1 MFRILFSLIICFCLS
16 GCVATTSTITSDVSY
31 RPNEVYYES
40 YSDRLVVYVES
51 VPYYILWNSSINRYY
66 YSVVPVGYR
75 PYIKF
80 VPDFR
85 IPAYYRRLPNPY
97 GHHKM
102 HNQYRYKKPDKRKQ
116 QYHQDKRRHS
126 QRPSQYSPPARPD
139 HRSKTTRDVERR
151 RR

>member
-1 MFRILFSLIICFCLS
+1 MLRIILSLIICFCLS
-16 GCVATTSTITSDVSY
+16 GCVATTATITSDVSY
-31 RPNEVYYES
+31 RSSEVYYES
-40 YSDRLVVYVES
+40 YSDRLVVYVET
-51 VPYYILWNSSINRYY
+51 VPYYILWNSSINKYY
-66 YSVVPVGYR
+66 YSVVPMGYR
-75 PYIKF
+75 SYIKF

-102 HNQYRYKKPDKRKQ
+102 HNQYRYKKSDK
-116 QYHQDKRRHS
+116 YHQDKRRHS

-139 HRSKTTRDVERR
+139 HRSKTTRDVDRR